1 MRTWRS
7 WLCAPRGSSLSF
19 LLKHGGSM
27 HGESCELDSFL
38 TWTLLSVNVLTC
50 FLSPSQTVHLAML
63 FFFFCA
69 FQKGDGSEEGVTSEG
84 KVRSRPRLRSFPRCC
99 AKSTRRFTLDYQRV
113 YLTEFDKFLEERAKV
128 VDSIPSPLGPHPT
141 HPARASAGSSKKAE
155 RTEDSLFAL

>member
-1 MRTWRS
+1 M
-7 WLCAPRGSSLSF
+7 
-19 LLKHGGSM
+19 HGGW
-27 HGESCELDSFL
+27 CELDSFL
-38 TWTLLSVNVLTC
+38 TWTLLSLNVFFVSLPNR
-50 FLSPSQTVHLAML
+50 SPCNA

-84 KVRSRPRLRSFPRCC
+84 KVRSRRRLRSFPRRC

-128 VDSIPSPLGPHPT
+128 VDSIPSPPGPHPT